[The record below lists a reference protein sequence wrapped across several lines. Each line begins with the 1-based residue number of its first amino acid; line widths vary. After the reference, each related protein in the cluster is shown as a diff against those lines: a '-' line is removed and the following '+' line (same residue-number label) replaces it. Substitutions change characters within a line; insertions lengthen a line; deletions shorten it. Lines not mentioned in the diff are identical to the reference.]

1 MEDCRMDAMSLLRED
16 HQRVKK
22 MLSELEST
30 TERA

>member
-1 MEDCRMDAMSLLRED
+1 MEDRRMDAMSLLRED
-16 HQRVKK
+16 HRSVKK

>member
-1 MEDCRMDAMSLLRED
+1 MDAMSLLRED

-22 MLSELEST
+22 MFSEVEST

>member
-1 MEDCRMDAMSLLRED
+1 MDAMSLLLED
-16 HQRVKK
+16 HQSVQK